1 MNKRNPADRELNNE
15 NQQINMK
22 KTIVMA
28 EVPEDVMN
36 SVLDRIKLKISGEYT
51 FDSCIFLSI
60 N

>member
-36 SVLDRIKLKISGEYT
+36 SVLDRIKLKISGEYLIHVY
-51 FDSCIFLSI
+51 FI
-60 N
+60 